1 MIIPASRSVHKA
13 APLMSNLEFVVTPL
27 SCKGE
32 HFCEQP
38 EKPLSLLSPKK
49 IGHHFVSF
57 CEELFFL
64 ENFRNFF
71 KILTLKMDSDE
82 ILWMNRLLEV
92 EALSFKLQL
101 KDAVSNLVHIQFLI
115 IYNDF
120 FSAVLE
126 NPSTTIS
133 LLYRASRTPA

>member
-1 MIIPASRSVHKA
+1 
-13 APLMSNLEFVVTPL
+13 MSNLEFVITPL

-32 HFCEQP
+32 HFCKQP
-38 EKPLSLLSPKK
+38 KKPLSLLSPEK
-49 IGHHFVSF
+49 IGRHFVSF

-64 ENFRNFF
+64 ENFCNFF
-71 KILTLKMDSDE
+71 KISTLKMDSDE
-82 ILWMNRLLEV
+82 ILRMNRLLEV

>member
-1 MIIPASRSVHKA
+1 
-13 APLMSNLEFVVTPL
+13 
-27 SCKGE
+27 
-32 HFCEQP
+32 
-38 EKPLSLLSPKK
+38 
-49 IGHHFVSF
+49 
-57 CEELFFL
+57 
-64 ENFRNFF
+64 
-71 KILTLKMDSDE
+71 MDSDE

-133 LLYRASRTPA
+133 LLYRALRTPT